1 MALIKSIFLYYWMLM
16 HPYYL
21 SVTEL
26 KYNTA
31 EKSMAISCKMF
42 TNDLEDAIKR
52 SSGKTTDLLNPK
64 DKKEVDK
71 QLAEYIS
78 KRLKISIDGKACSLK
93 YLGYEKEEDCIWT
106 YLEIEKIA
114 KPKNLKIETT
124 LLYDFLKEQINIV
137 HVEVDNYKESSKVSN
152 PDSKMEFKL
161 P

>member
-1 MALIKSIFLYYWMLM
+1 MALIKTIFLYYWMLM

-26 KYNTA
+26 KHNAT
-31 EKSMAISCKMF
+31 EKTMAVSCKMF

-52 SSGKTTDLLNPK
+52 SCGKAVDLLNPK

-71 QLAEYIS
+71 ALAEYIR
-78 KRLKISIDGKACSLK
+78 KRLSITIEGKICSLN

-106 YLEIEKIA
+106 YLEINKIE
-114 KPKNLKIETT
+114 KPKNLKIQNT
-124 LLYDFLKEQINIV
+124 LLYDYLKEQINIV
-137 HVEVDNYKESSKVSN
+137 HVEVGSFKESSKVSN
-152 PDSKMEFKL
+152 PDSQMEFKI

>member
-1 MALIKSIFLYYWMLM
+1 MTLIKIVILYFWMLM

-26 KYNTA
+26 KYKAT
-31 EKSMAISCKMF
+31 EKTMAVSCKMF

-78 KRLKISIDGKACSLK
+78 KRLKISIDGKLCSLK

-114 KPKNLKIETT
+114 KPMNLKIETS
-124 LLYDFLKEQINIV
+124 LLYDYLKEQINIV
-137 HVEVDNYKESSKVSN
+137 HVEIEAFKESSKVSN
-152 PDSKMEFKL
+152 PDSKMEFKIQ
-161 P
+161 

>member
-1 MALIKSIFLYYWMLM
+1 MALIKSILLYYWMLM

-26 KYNTA
+26 KYNAA
-31 EKSMAISCKMF
+31 EKTMAVSCKMF

-52 SSGKTTDLLNPK
+52 SNGKAVDLLNPK

-71 QLAEYIS
+71 ELAEYIR
-78 KRLKISIDGKACSLK
+78 KRLSIISDGKMCSLK

-106 YLEIEKIA
+106 YLEIEKTE
-114 KPKNLKIETT
+114 KPKSLKIQNT
-124 LLYDFLKEQINIV
+124 LLYDYLKEQINIV
-137 HVEVDNYKESSKVSN
+137 HVEVGSFKESSKVSH
-152 PDSKMEFKL
+152 PDSQMEFKI

>member
-1 MALIKSIFLYYWMLM
+1 MTLIKIVILYFWMLM

-26 KYNTA
+26 KYKAT
-31 EKSMAISCKMF
+31 EKTMAVSCKMF

-71 QLAEYIS
+71 QLSEYIS
-78 KRLKISIDGKACSLK
+78 KRLIITIDGKACGLK

-114 KPKNLKIETT
+114 KPKNLKIETS
-124 LLYDFLKEQINIV
+124 LLYDYLKEQINIV